1 MRGAGEHPA
10 LARVVPALAEI
21 LLWWVLTTAVWLATV
36 TSFTAAE
43 ILAAVVCTLPGAVA
57 ARAARQANGG
67 QWRLRIGW
75 LRLIPIVL
83 RDVPVQAVQ
92 VWRYALTA
100 RRRGVISTVTLPADP
115 EPVAA
120 ARRAVAV
127 LAFATTPG
135 SVVIDSVPGEEILL
149 HRVRPE
155 PGRLTPAV
163 QR

>member
-1 MRGAGEHPA
+1 MRGAGERLRFA
-10 LARVVPALAEI
+10 AALAEI
-21 LLWWVLTTAVWLATV
+21 LLWWLLTTAIWLATV

-43 ILAAVVCTLPGAVA
+43 MLAAVVCTLPAAVA

-75 LRLIPIVL
+75 LRVIPIVL
-83 RDVPVQAVQ
+83 RDVPVQAAQ

-120 ARRAVAV
+120 ARRAMAV

-135 SVVIDSVPGEEILL
+135 SVVVDSVPGGEMVL
-149 HRVRPE
+149 HRVRPD
-155 PGRLTPAV
+155 PGRLTTAV